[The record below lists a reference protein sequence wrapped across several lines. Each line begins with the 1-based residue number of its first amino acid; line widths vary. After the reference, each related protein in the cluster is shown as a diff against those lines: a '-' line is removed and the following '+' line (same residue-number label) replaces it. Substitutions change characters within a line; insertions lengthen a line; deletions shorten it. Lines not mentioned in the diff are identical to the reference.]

1 MKKIFP
7 LLLFMI
13 SLTAAAQNADKL
25 YTQGKALYD
34 KEKYDEAVLKLRP
47 AAEQGHKKAQYR
59 MGRLYSKGHGV
70 PKDHTKAV
78 YWYEKAAAQG
88 HAKSMYRLAKC
99 YYKAKGVAEDKAKA
113 KTLLLKAVNDK
124 NSGKDILYDLR
135 QDAKSG
141 DEDAKALLKLIGK
154 G

>member
-1 MKKIFP
+1 MRNLFFI
-7 LLLFMI
+7 LLMLL
-13 SLTAAAQNADKL
+13 SLTAVAQNADKL
-25 YTQGKALYD
+25 YEQGKALYD

-113 KTLLLKAVNDK
+113 KSLLLKAVSDK
-124 NSGKDILYDLR
+124 KNGKDILYDLKK
-135 QDAKSG
+135 DAKSG
-141 DEDAKALLKLIGK
+141 DDDAKALLKLIGK